1 MQTDN
6 SLYQFNS
13 EQHIFDS
20 QLSVHLPDPDRYS
33 LKLRNTS
40 KRTRNIVEPRI
51 WDMTTKS
58 LFDVALDNVTF
69 ISTLD
74 KGVIWDVND
83 IRTTELSRRFS
94 SESTSSILAS
104 SVSSTE
110 TQDERICETIKEEE
124 IPIWVDKVKMK
135 ENPTRYEHAIEYL
148 NKAEISF
155 NSALPLMEPCRF
167 YFIDNNK
174 QSSGNYLSF
183 IRPLFDCDTVWNFT
197 CQWRSF
203 NCNLMPNQSLGCFIK
218 SVKPIWED
226 QVNQKGGRLNI
237 PVSCDDAFQTVL
249 MAFIGGNLFMFGTV
263 GIVLSKRHRN
273 TCRIEIWLNGSATN
287 DKISELKTNLQSLLP
302 NEGVQT
308 SQFKKHFL

>member
-110 TQDERICETIKEEE
+110 TQDGMI
-124 IPIWVDKVKMK
+124 
-135 ENPTRYEHAIEYL
+135 
-148 NKAEISF
+148 
-155 NSALPLMEPCRF
+155 
-167 YFIDNNK
+167 
-174 QSSGNYLSF
+174 
-183 IRPLFDCDTVWNFT
+183 
-197 CQWRSF
+197 
-203 NCNLMPNQSLGCFIK
+203 
-218 SVKPIWED
+218 
-226 QVNQKGGRLNI
+226 
-237 PVSCDDAFQTVL
+237 
-249 MAFIGGNLFMFGTV
+249 
-263 GIVLSKRHRN
+263 
-273 TCRIEIWLNGSATN
+273 
-287 DKISELKTNLQSLLP
+287 
-302 NEGVQT
+302 
-308 SQFKKHFL
+308 